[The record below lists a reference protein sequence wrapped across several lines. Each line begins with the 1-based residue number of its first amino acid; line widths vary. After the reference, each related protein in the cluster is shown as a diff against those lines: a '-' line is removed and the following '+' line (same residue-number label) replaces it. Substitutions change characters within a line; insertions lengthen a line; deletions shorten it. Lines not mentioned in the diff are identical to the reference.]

1 VPVATDH
8 DSSDG
13 TATKQFLI
21 TEIIFHGQ
29 INIVEWN
36 TKTPAS
42 QNDVKLSIIFERALI
57 L

>member
-1 VPVATDH
+1 MPVATDH